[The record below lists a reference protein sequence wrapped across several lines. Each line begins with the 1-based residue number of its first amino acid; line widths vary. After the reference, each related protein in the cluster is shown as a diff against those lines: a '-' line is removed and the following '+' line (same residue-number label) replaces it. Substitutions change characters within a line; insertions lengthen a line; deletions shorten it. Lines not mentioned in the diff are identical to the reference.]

1 MTARPLLPSWVWLV
15 LLWLV
20 WGTSWP
26 AMRTAFLEMPVW
38 QFRALTSLIGGMA
51 LLYMAKLAGGNIRL
65 AREDW
70 GPLAL
75 AGFFNITVWLVA
87 SGYGLTM
94 IGAGHAAVVCY
105 TLPVWTALFSV
116 IFFKERLSA
125 RVLASLVLGMGGVA
139 VLASHDFAALGAEPL
154 GLVFVLV
161 AAVSWAIGTLLIKRR
176 RWSAGMNA
184 LAGWQLLMAV
194 VPIGIVALVT
204 ERFTLHAASN
214 AAIFSGFYILIV
226 GVILG
231 YALWFKVVSL
241 FPATIAS
248 IGSLVTPVIGMMSSA
263 ALLAEP
269 LGWRELAALALVL
282 GAVAIVIFRRA
293 VPADAAARAP
303 ERGTAARA

>member
-1 MTARPLLPSWVWLV
+1 MTGRPPLANWVWLV

-38 QFRALTSLIGGMA
+38 QFRSLTSVIGGVA
-51 LLYMAKLAGGNIRL
+51 LLLIAKLGGGNIRL
-65 AREDW
+65 ARADW
-70 GPLAL
+70 LPLAL

-105 TLPVWTALFSV
+105 TLPVWTALLSV
-116 IFFKERLSA
+116 FFMNERLSA
-125 RVLASLVLGMGGVA
+125 RVFASLVLGMGGVA
-139 VLASHDFAALGAEPL
+139 VLASHDFAALGAKPL
-154 GLVFVLV
+154 GLAFVLV
-161 AAVSWAIGTLLIKRR
+161 AAVSWAIGTILIKRR

-184 LAGWQLLMAV
+184 LAGWQLLMAA
-194 VPIGIVALVT
+194 VPIGVIALAT
-204 ERFTLHAASN
+204 ERFTLHTTSN
-214 AAIFSGFYILIV
+214 AAIFSAFYILIV

-248 IGSLVTPVIGMMSSA
+248 ISSLVTPVIGMMSSA
-263 ALLAEP
+263 ALLGEP
-269 LGWRELAALALVL
+269 LGWREMAALALVL
-282 GAVAIVIFRRA
+282 GAVAIVVFR
-293 VPADAAARAP
+293 PAPQPAAP
-303 ERGTAARA
+303 DGTAARA